1 MRMEVFP
8 VALKASPL
16 ATDPGLTPKH
26 LQLFPEGPSPGG
38 RDRLPH
44 CSSSASHPSSLT
56 LGNGGR
62 RQGSHQVLFLPQQS
76 VVRISSQS
84 WKHRAWAPLFVSGL
98 PVCRLVIWCEPAFQH
113 PPPISEGPTPLEDA
127 PYSQE
132 HCAPVCKSLHSIFS
146 PGTRVEL
153 RSVCESGWAKI
164 TPMFSLTTK

>member
-38 RDRLPH
+38 RDRLPQ
-44 CSSSASHPSSLT
+44 CWSSASHPSSLT
-56 LGNGGR
+56 LGNRGR

-76 VVRISSQS
+76 IVRISSQS

-98 PVCRLVIWCEPAFQH
+98 PVCRLVIWCEPAFSTPRLSQKH
-113 PPPISEGPTPLEDA
+113 PHPWRMHHIHKNTAL
-127 PYSQE
+127 Q
-132 HCAPVCKSLHSIFS
+132 F
-146 PGTRVEL
+146 
-153 RSVCESGWAKI
+153 AKAY
-164 TPMFSLTTK
+164 TAFFQLAHG

>member
-38 RDRLPH
+38 RDRLPQ
-44 CSSSASHPSSLT
+44 CWSSASHPSSLT
-56 LGNGGR
+56 LGNRGR

-76 VVRISSQS
+76 IVRISSQS
-84 WKHRAWAPLFVSGL
+84 WKHRAPTPLFASGL

-113 PPPISEGPTPLEDA
+113 PPPISEAPTPLEMHRIHKNTA
-127 PYSQE
+127 LQ
-132 HCAPVCKSLHSIFS
+132 F
-146 PGTRVEL
+146 
-153 RSVCESGWAKI
+153 AKAY
-164 TPMFSLTTK
+164 TAFFHLAHG